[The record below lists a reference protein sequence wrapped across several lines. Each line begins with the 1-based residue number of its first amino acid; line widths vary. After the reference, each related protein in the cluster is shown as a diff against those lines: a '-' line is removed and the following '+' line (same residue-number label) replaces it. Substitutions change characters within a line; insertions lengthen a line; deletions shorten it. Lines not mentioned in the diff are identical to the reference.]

1 MTFLRKNRIFHSKAY
16 NFHGVRSVYLGDL
29 VAHMHRRLVTEGYL
43 RASRD
48 LKRNI
53 QDNVNHYED
62 WLLNQYEN
70 EHQGNIDIE

>member
-1 MTFLRKNRIFHSKAY
+1 MY
-16 NFHGVRSVYLGDL
+16 
-29 VAHMHRRLVTEGYL
+29 RRLVAEGYL
-43 RASRD
+43 RASLD

-53 QDNVNHYED
+53 QDTVNRFED